1 MKKINRPGAVLLSAA
16 LCASL
21 FAGCGS
27 APAET
32 TAATVP
38 QTTASEPAVPETT
51 VPEPTVPETTAAV
64 PTVPTQPTV
73 QLFADGSP
81 VELTYSSGAGGWR
94 TVLTLNADGT
104 FTGSYTDSELGET
117 GKDYPGGTLYY
128 CNFSG
133 VFTDVTV
140 LDEVSFS
147 LRLEQLHYEVPTGTV
162 EIESEI
168 RYVAADALGLSDGTD
183 FRLYA
188 PDAPCD
194 VLNEFAT
201 YAWPG
206 NFQAPVPD
214 TLSCWA
220 LYNEQEET
228 TFFSYE

>member
-27 APAET
+27 ASGET

-38 QTTASEPAVPETT
+38 QTTASEPAVPEST
-51 VPEPTVPETTAAV
+51 VSEPTVPAT
-64 PTVPTQPTV
+64 TVPTQPAV
-73 QLFADGSP
+73 QLFADGFP

-133 VFTDVTV
+133 VFADITV
-140 LDEVSFS
+140 LDEVSCS
-147 LRLEQLHYEVPTGTV
+147 LRLEQLRYEVPTGTV

-188 PDAPCD
+188 PAAPCD
-194 VLNEFAT
+194 VLSEFAT

-206 NFQAPVPD
+206 NFQDPVPD
-214 TLSCWA
+214 TLGCWA